1 MRKPWLLCLAFAF
14 GLANASQPGPPQL
27 VLHGTVTTQSGE
39 HPALFTL
46 MCTTGT
52 GGALSLQLMVVRD
65 TAPDF
70 PFDAFEGPNAPASQ
84 LPSAAL
90 QVGKQTFAPVPVA
103 GWISGDD
110 PDMFVFGIAT
120 ALGKRNVV
128 TDIAAALGKPGV
140 TITWAQNA
148 NNVQTPPLGAQ
159 FVPDAVQ
166 SHALRQIAAPCLP
179 RGRS

>member
-1 MRKPWLLCLAFAF
+1 VRKPWLLCFALVF
-14 GLANASQPGPPQL
+14 GLANASPPGPSQL

-46 MCTTGT
+46 MCSTGT
-52 GGALSLQLMVVRD
+52 GGALSLQWAVVRD

-84 LPSAAL
+84 LPSAVL
-90 QVGKQTFAPVPVA
+90 RIGKQTFAPVRVA

-110 PDMFVFGIAT
+110 PGMFVFGIAT
-120 ALGKRNVV
+120 ALGKHNAV
-128 TDIAAALGKPGV
+128 TDIAAELGKPGA

-148 NNVQTPPLGAQ
+148 NNVQTPPLAAQ
-159 FVPDAVQ
+159 FVPDTAQ
-166 SHALRQIAAPCLP
+166 HRALRRIAAPCLP
-179 RGRS
+179 HR